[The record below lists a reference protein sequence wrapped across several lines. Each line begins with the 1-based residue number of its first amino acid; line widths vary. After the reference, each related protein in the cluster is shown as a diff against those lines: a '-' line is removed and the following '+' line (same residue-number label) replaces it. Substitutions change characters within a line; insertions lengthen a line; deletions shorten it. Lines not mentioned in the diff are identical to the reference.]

1 LAGDYPVIVPSGS
14 SREMGRKK
22 QDDELNAAYEQLT
35 AREKELRSQYNVV
48 LAQKRNR
55 EIRV

>member
-1 LAGDYPVIVPSGS
+1 
-14 SREMGRKK
+14 MGRKK